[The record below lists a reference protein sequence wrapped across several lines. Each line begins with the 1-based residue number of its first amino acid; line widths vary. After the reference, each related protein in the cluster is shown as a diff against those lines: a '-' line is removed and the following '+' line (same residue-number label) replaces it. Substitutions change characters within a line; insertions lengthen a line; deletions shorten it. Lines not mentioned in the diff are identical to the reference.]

1 MPDQRAS
8 DWDIAG
14 GSIAENYERYLVPTI
29 FAPMAVDLL
38 DVVEPGAGD
47 HILDVACGTGIVARL
62 AAERVG
68 PTGGVVGLDFL
79 PDMLDYARSQPTT
92 DPPVEWEH
100 ASADDMP
107 FPDEAFTIVL
117 CQHGLQFFPDKPT
130 ALGEMHRVMAPGG
143 KLGLTVLRDISRA
156 PGLMALAEA
165 LTRNIGPAPA
175 AFVRMV
181 GSLDDEAELRGLVE
195 GAGLHEV
202 AVETVTK
209 DLHFPS
215 PNDFVRQYLL
225 STPLAASPLVSHADE
240 AVRVNVE
247 TDVRSQ
253 LMPYTGDDGLVFP
266 AETYVVTARK

>member
-1 MPDQRAS
+1 MTDQRAS

-68 PTGGVVGLDFL
+68 PAGGVVGLDFL

-130 ALGEMHRVMAPGG
+130 ALGEMRRVMAPGG
-143 KLGLTVLRDISRA
+143 KLGLTVLRDISRTPA
-156 PGLMALAEA
+156 LMALAEA

-181 GSLDDEAELRGLVE
+181 GSLGDEAELRGLVE

-215 PNDFVRQYLL
+215 PKDFVRQYLL
-225 STPLAASPLVSHADE
+225 STPLAANPLVSHADE
-240 AVRVNVE
+240 AVRVKVE